1 MCPNLVIFTLTDR
14 QLNKV
19 GIIFIVGFLYKE
31 IEKADIHVSE
41 AIEYPETPQLR
52 EMIDLEVGRN

>member
-1 MCPNLVIFTLTDR
+1 MSPNLVIFTLIVNY
-14 QLNKV
+14 LNKV
-19 GIIFIVGFLYKE
+19 GKIFIVGFLYKE
-31 IEKADIHVSE
+31 IEKADICVSE

>member
-1 MCPNLVIFTLTDR
+1 MSPNLVIFTLIVNY
-14 QLNKV
+14 LNKV
-19 GIIFIVGFLYKE
+19 GKIFIVGFLYKE
-31 IEKADIHVSE
+31 IEKADIRVSE

>member
-1 MCPNLVIFTLTDR
+1 MSPNLVIFTLIVI
-14 QLNKV
+14 LIKLAK
-19 GIIFIVGFLYKE
+19 FSCIVGFLYKE
-31 IEKADIHVSE
+31 IEKADIRVSE